1 MKTHTK
7 LLTLLVVVVLMVG
20 VVFRITGSD
29 GDTEGRGPGAT
40 LVPTPTPEPLK
51 ISVIAALPVE
61 PWASAAAA
69 TYNAE
74 DHFISGQ
81 KVTVEVLPQEGL
93 PALEKWASGSFD
105 PIPTAWLA
113 ESRAWVDQANVAALD
128 RTGQDIFLAG
138 GQYRAQPIVLSPL
151 VWAIWED
158 VFNRLVAESGTEEIS
173 WDELHDAGVKGDL
186 GLVIG
191 DPKRDPAGI
200 TALANAAAEF
210 LDKPTVRTRDLDPA
224 FFSWLAELLDAAAF
238 SHFGIEDMLLFG
250 PPEGDAGLGV
260 ENFLLSHLRGL
271 EQRWGQRMTIVY
283 PDPIAWF
290 DFPYAIYMGKE
301 TSAEEKQGALNFKDY
316 LLSADQQSEALEFG
330 LRPACVECPS
340 AGGLISEL
348 KNQGVLA
355 TIPSTRMRPPSRK
368 VLEALNQWY
377 AGYEE

>member
-7 LLTLLVVVVLMVG
+7 LLTLLVVVVLIVG

-29 GDTEGRGPGAT
+29 GDTQDPVVDA
-40 LVPTPTPEPLK
+40 LLTPTPPPEPLQ

-93 PALEKWASGSFD
+93 PALEKWASGTFD

-128 RTGQDIFLAG
+128 RTNQDIFLAG

-301 TSAEEKQGALNFKDY
+301 TSAEEKQGALDFKEY
-316 LLSADQQSEALEFG
+316 LLSADQQLEALEFG

-377 AGYEE
+377 GEYGE